1 MACAT
6 LLVTVSIRPIL
17 TTEHNKAKRLAELQ
31 SLVESA
37 DHFDLLFFFLI
48 FNSLNSL
55 TLDFPDAFAA
65 TLKRSWSKQNSRRN
79 VQPLPGGYQH
89 TLGLPIFLWVN
100 LKYVSLML
108 VKIIKNLH
116 LVLLDWTVMTVLT
129 HHHKYLSSPWPILLA
144 HFHHPQN
151 RQNCLSFCLI
161 SHWDVCD
168 LTWDCSLS
176 LYGVFLFFH
185 LVCVIVVKCFPRDAY
200 CSGNCHKCRT
210 ENFDRCLHWK
220 SGLILSIW

>member
-6 LLVTVSIRPIL
+6 LLITVSIRPTL
-17 TTEHNKAKRLAELQ
+17 TAEHNKAKRLAELQ

-37 DHFDLLFFFLI
+37 DHFDLFFFPYFLA
-48 FNSLNSL
+48 LNSL
-55 TLDFPDAFAA
+55 TLDFPDAFAV

-100 LKYVSLML
+100 LKNVSLIL

-116 LVLLDWTVMTVLT
+116 LVLLDWTVTTVLT

-144 HFHHPQN
+144 QFHHPQN

-176 LYGVFLFFH
+176 LYGVFFFT
-185 LVCVIVVKCFPRDAY
+185 LCV
-200 CSGNCHKCRT
+200 S
-210 ENFDRCLHWK
+210 
-220 SGLILSIW
+220 S

>member
-37 DHFDLLFFFLI
+37 DHFDLLFFFPYFLA
-48 FNSLNSL
+48 LNSL

-151 RQNCLSFCLI
+151 HQNCLSFCLI

-176 LYGVFLFFH
+176 LYGVFFVFSPC
-185 LVCVIVVKCFPRDAY
+185 VCHRSKMF
-200 CSGNCHKCRT
+200 SQG
-210 ENFDRCLHWK
+210 CL
-220 SGLILSIW
+220 L